1 MQKALLSR
9 TVTIRFVHVMD
20 RVNAGLI
27 NVCGLALAL
36 MVLSVFIGVMS
47 RFVFSH
53 TSLRVSVPW
62 TEEVSRYL
70 MIWTVFLGAGI
81 ACRQGKLIGIEFLV
95 SALPAPIGRAVKY
108 LSFFLATGFYVLL
121 SVIGL
126 QWLEFGH
133 SQTSPVL
140 EVPMVIINSAM
151 LVGGVLMV
159 LNTITLVLATLLADR
174 DIRSAAEDDELESAM
189 QQMARARP
197 IDARPVDLQLNSN
210 RTL

>member
-1 MQKALLSR
+1 
-9 TVTIRFVHVMD
+9 MD
-20 RVNAGLI
+20 RVNAGLT

-36 MVLSVFIGVMS
+36 MVLSVFIGVLA

-81 ACRQGKLIGIEFLV
+81 ACRQGKLIGVEFVV
-95 SALPAPIGRAVKY
+95 STLPAPIGRALKY
-108 LSFFLATGFYVLL
+108 LSFLLAGGFYVLL
-121 SVIGL
+121 CVIGL
-126 QWLEFGH
+126 QWLEFGQ

-140 EVPMVIINSAM
+140 EVPMVVINLAM
-151 LVGGVLMV
+151 VVGGVLMV
-159 LNTITLVLATLLADR
+159 LNTAALVLATRLADR

-189 QQMARARP
+189 QQMARTRP
-197 IDARPVDLQLNSN
+197 LADSQLNSN
-210 RTL
+210 RTV

>member
-9 TVTIRFVHVMD
+9 TATIRFVHVMD

-27 NVCGLALAL
+27 KVCGLALAL
-36 MVLSVFIGVMS
+36 MVLSVFIGVIS

-53 TSLRVSVPW
+53 TSFRISVPW

-108 LSFFLATGFYVLL
+108 LSFFLATSFYVLL

-174 DIRSAAEDDELESAM
+174 DIRSAAEDDELESAV

-197 IDARPVDLQLNSN
+197 IDAPLVDLQLNSN
-210 RTL
+210 RTV